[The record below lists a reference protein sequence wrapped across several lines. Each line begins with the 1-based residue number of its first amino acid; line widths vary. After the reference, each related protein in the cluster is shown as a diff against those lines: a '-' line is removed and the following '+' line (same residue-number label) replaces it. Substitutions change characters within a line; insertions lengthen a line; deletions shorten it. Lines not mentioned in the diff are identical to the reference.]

1 MRFSKL
7 KLNGFKS
14 FVDSTDLMISDGLTG
29 VVGPNGCGKS
39 NLLEALRW
47 VMGENRPKAIRGA
60 GMDDVIF
67 AGAASRPAKN
77 FAEVSLTVDNSDRS
91 APKVFDNVTDF
102 EVLRRITRDSG
113 STYKVNG
120 KDARARDVQMLFADA
135 STGAH
140 SPALVRQGQI
150 AELINAKPK
159 SRRRILEEAA
169 GISGLYQRRHEA
181 ELKLSGAETNLSRV
195 DDTID
200 QLASQLSQLAKQAKQ
215 AIKYREIGE
224 VIRKLEGQILYIK
237 WKESEDKQIVAET
250 EKEQA
255 HKKAADAELEANKC
269 FDKREKSE
277 NLMPKLREDSANAVS
292 YLQKLK
298 VEKETLINAQK
309 LILDEIQKLE
319 TDIEQLK
326 IDIQRE
332 QVLNNDASQT
342 LSSLESEKSDLLLST
357 ADYSQRLTK
366 AIEVSRSSAK
376 ELQKLE
382 GELSNKTE
390 DNARLLA
397 KHQSAQGLYEEL
409 KATQERIN
417 SDKEKS
423 LLELD
428 GLRKNVEAETTKS
441 SKAQE
446 DFKNAK
452 NQFENADTQLNQVE
466 KTRSE
471 LQSREAEARS
481 ISSEAGGIE
490 KVLQAEADAISRL
503 LKRETSEV
511 RQLIDQIQVKPGY
524 ELALGAAFQDDLK
537 NPELGEGQRTG
548 WIKMNV
554 EDGDHSLPDGV
565 EPLSSIV
572 KGSVLI
578 SRRLAQV
585 GIVDAAHG
593 KRLQNDLKPGQR
605 LVSMDGGLWRWD
617 GFTVDASDLSN
628 SSALRLKQLNRLEEL
643 KKELSEAKATS
654 EGAEQA
660 HKSLQDQLL
669 KLTEIGQKARG
680 ERQEADRLMT
690 ESNRLMSNAES
701 EKNISEGKVENLL
714 LTIERYK
721 NELLSTEKR
730 LFDANNII
738 GGLDDLEKA
747 QTETQKLKKTV
758 ENSRTNMIAKRS
770 VSDTIRN
777 ENELTLRRLDEI
789 EEQFLVWTSRF
800 DLADQRINELRSRLE
815 WFEENLKIAKNRPN
829 EILNNINNLDKKLQA
844 SEKLSLESTEKLAVA
859 EALLR
864 REVDNERNAER
875 NASEAREERARNDV
889 ILETAVNNVEFCLRR
904 IVDEYGLSPEELRLD
919 LELSEE
925 DKLEA
930 STLEEKVDRHKR
942 QRDGLG
948 AVNLRAEED
957 TKEVQDQYDEI
968 KKEKED
974 LAEAIKKLRSGIA
987 SLNREGR
994 ERILTAFEQVN
1005 ENFNNLFKN
1014 LFSGGDGKL
1023 VMVESDD
1030 PLDAGLEIMCQPPGK
1045 KLSTLSLLSGGEQT
1059 LTALALIF
1067 AVFLANPAPLCVLD
1081 EVDAPLDDS
1090 NITRFCDL
1098 LDEMIRQTDT
1108 RFLIITHHAI
1118 TMSRMDRLFG
1128 VTMGELGV
1136 SQLVS
1141 VDLKMAE
1148 TLVA

>member
-14 FVDSTDLMISDGLTG
+14 FVDSTDLTISDGLTG

-47 VMGENRPKAIRGA
+47 VMGENRPKAMRGA

-91 APKVFDNVTDF
+91 APKELNNVRDF
-102 EVLRRITRDSG
+102 EVLRRITRDAG
-113 STYKVNG
+113 SAYKVNG

-159 SRRRILEEAA
+159 ARRRILEEAA

-200 QLASQLSQLAKQAKQ
+200 QLASQLGQLAKQAKQ
-215 AIKYREIGE
+215 AIRYREIGE

-237 WKESEDKQIVAET
+237 WEESEGKQIVAEVQ
-250 EKEQA
+250 KEQA
-255 HKKAADAELEANKC
+255 HKKAADAELEANK
-269 FDKREKSE
+269 FFNKREESE
-277 NLMPKLREDSANAVS
+277 NLMPKFREDNANAVS

-298 VEKETLINAQK
+298 VEKETLINAQQ
-309 LILDEIQKLE
+309 LILGEIQKLE
-319 TDIEQLK
+319 TDIGQLK

-342 LSSLESEKSDLLLST
+342 LTSLELEKAELLLST
-357 ADYSQRLTK
+357 ADYSQRLAT
-366 AIEVSRSSAK
+366 AIEVSRSSAL
-376 ELQKLE
+376 ELQLLE

-390 DNARLLA
+390 DNARLFA
-397 KHQSAQGLYEEL
+397 QHQSAQGLYEEL

-423 LLELD
+423 VLELE
-428 GLRKNVEAETTKS
+428 GLRKNVEAQTAKS
-441 SKAQE
+441 IKAQQ

-452 NQFENADTQLNQVE
+452 NQFETADTKLNQVE
-466 KTRSE
+466 KMRSE

-490 KVLQAEADAISRL
+490 KVLQAEADAITRL
-503 LKRETSEV
+503 LRRETSEV
-511 RQLIDQIQVKPGY
+511 KQIIDQIQVRPGY

-548 WIKMNV
+548 WVKMSV
-554 EDGDHSLPDGV
+554 EDGDYKLPDGV
-565 EPLSSIV
+565 KSLSSIV
-572 KGSVLI
+572 KGSELI
-578 SRRLAQV
+578 SRRLTQV
-585 GIVDAAHG
+585 GIVDPALG
-593 KRLQNDLKPGQR
+593 GELQNDLKPGQR

-617 GFTVDASDLSN
+617 GFTVDASDLST

-643 KKELSEAKATS
+643 KKELSEATAKS
-654 EGAEQA
+654 EGTQQA
-660 HKSLQDQLL
+660 HRSLQDQLL
-669 KLTEIGQKARG
+669 ELTETDKKARV

-690 ESNRLMSNAES
+690 DSNRLLSNAES

-714 LTIERYK
+714 LTVERYK

-730 LFDANNII
+730 LSEANNTI
-738 GGLDDLEKA
+738 GCLDDLETA
-747 QTETQKLKKTV
+747 QTEIQKLKITV

-770 VSDTIRN
+770 VSDTISN
-777 ENELTLRRLDEI
+777 ENELTLRRLDKI
-789 EEQFLVWTSRF
+789 EEQFVVWTSRF
-800 DLADQRINELRSRLE
+800 DLADKRINELRSRLE
-815 WFEENLKIAKNRPN
+815 LFDKKLKIEKERPN
-829 EILNNINNLDKKLQA
+829 EILNNINNLDEKLA
-844 SEKLSLESTEKLAVA
+844 LSEKLSIESTEKLAAA

-864 REVDNERNAER
+864 QEIDNERNAER

-889 ILETAVNNVEFCLRR
+889 ILETAINNVEFCLRR
-904 IVDEYGLSPEELRLD
+904 IFDEYGLSPEELRLD
-919 LELSEE
+919 LELTEKDIS
-925 DKLEA
+925 EA
-930 STLEEKVDRHKR
+930 SILEEKVDRYKR

-957 TKEVQDQYDEI
+957 AKEVQDQYDAI
-968 KKEKED
+968 RKEKED
-974 LAEAIKKLRSGIA
+974 LAEAIKKLRSGIS

-1141 VDLKMAE
+1141 VDLKKAE